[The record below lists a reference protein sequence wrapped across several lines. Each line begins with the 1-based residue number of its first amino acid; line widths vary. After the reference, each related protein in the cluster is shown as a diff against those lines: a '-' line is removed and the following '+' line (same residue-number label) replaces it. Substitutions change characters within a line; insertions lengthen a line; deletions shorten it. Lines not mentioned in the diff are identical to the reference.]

1 MHFYF
6 YLQIILAPDYSL
18 LDLNK
23 QKIKRIFHILY
34 MKIIQTLLNVQ

>member
-18 LDLNK
+18 LDLEQAKNK
-23 QKIKRIFHILY
+23 KNIPYFIY
-34 MKIIQTLLNVQ
+34 ENYPNTS